1 MRLRRTATLS
11 IRAGRECYPLGDA
24 HSRSALENKGFGMS
38 APQCDPRSQLLT
50 LLPEDELA
58 RLLPHLERVTL
69 PLGESL
75 CESGGVMQQA
85 YLPLNSF
92 IS

>member
-1 MRLRRTATLS
+1 
-11 IRAGRECYPLGDA
+11 
-24 HSRSALENKGFGMS
+24 MS
-38 APQCDPRSQLLT
+38 TPQYDPGGQLLV

-69 PLGESL
+69 PLGKSL